1 MTRRKIYS
9 ILLLAVLGGAAFVGC
24 KKDDPLAGKDYNT
37 IITVKNSD
45 AKTHYENGAVVWDE
59 GDQISVVRGNSS
71 ESNPVSTFNLEW
83 PLGDNGVARFYG
95 TIPEGASSDAAYFAL
110 YPAQDNVEVTS
121 GKVTC
126 EAIPHTQ
133 TLTTNTFGRG
143 NNTSV
148 GYNQST
154 TMQFRNVG
162 GLAKIAV
169 GGTVGVKSI
178 TITARGVTLSGRGT
192 INVLDNDLPI
202 TWASSG
208 TYDNVE
214 ATAASPI
221 SVAEP
226 KFFFV
231 VLPPCT
237 LNSYTVTIT
246 DENDYRH
253 SLTFDTTV
261 TIGRAKVAM
270 LGGFEVHFEV
280 PTEPNEYQICYT
292 ATSKLDNI
300 SFFADATQ
308 HLYDPETRRGCVTF
322 SSTVTSIPNNAFE
335 DNGDINSITLP
346 ATVITIG
353 EYAFRG
359 CFFLSDATLPG
370 VQTIGESAF
379 NGCPLTA
386 IDLPEVQ
393 TIGIGAFFG
402 CNLCN
407 ITLGPNI
414 SDLGLRA
421 FMFNQ
426 NLGRVNCYNMT
437 PPECHDNPF
446 EVIMSDGFNHIVLH
460 VPDGYGEAYASWQTE
475 GWVGT
480 IVDDLNPYNY

>member
-9 ILLLAVLGGAAFVGC
+9 ILLVAAFCGMAFVGC

-45 AKTHYENGAVVWDE
+45 AKTHYDNGAVVWDE

-71 ESNPVSTFNLEW
+71 ASNTVSTFDLEW

-95 TIPEGASSDAAYFAL
+95 NIPEGASSDAAYFAL
-110 YPAQDNVEVTS
+110 YPAQNNVEVTS

-178 TITARGVTLSGRGT
+178 TITASGSTLSGRGT
-192 INVLDNDLPI
+192 IKVLDNDLPI

-237 LNSYTVTIT
+237 LSSYTVTIT
-246 DENDYRH
+246 DEYDYRH
-253 SLTFDTTV
+253 SHTFDTTV

-270 LGGFEVHFEV
+270 LGGFEVHPEV
-280 PTEPNEYQICYT
+280 PTVPNEYQICYT

-300 SFFADATQ
+300 SFFAGATQ
-308 HLYDPETRRGCVTF
+308 HLYDPETRRGCVNF

-335 DNGDINSITLP
+335 ENRAINSNKCRHP
-346 ATVITIG
+346 
-353 EYAFRG
+353 
-359 CFFLSDATLPG
+359 
-370 VQTIGESAF
+370 
-379 NGCPLTA
+379 
-386 IDLPEVQ
+386 
-393 TIGIGAFFG
+393 
-402 CNLCN
+402 
-407 ITLGPNI
+407 
-414 SDLGLRA
+414 
-421 FMFNQ
+421 
-426 NLGRVNCYNMT
+426 
-437 PPECHDNPF
+437 
-446 EVIMSDGFNHIVLH
+446 
-460 VPDGYGEAYASWQTE
+460 
-475 GWVGT
+475 
-480 IVDDLNPYNY
+480 

>member
-9 ILLLAVLGGAAFVGC
+9 ILLVAAFCGMAFVGC

-45 AKTHYENGAVVWDE
+45 AKTHYDNGAVVWDE

-71 ESNPVSTFNLEW
+71 ESNPVSPFDLEW

-110 YPAQDNVEVTS
+110 YPAQSNVEVTS

-178 TITARGVTLSGRGT
+178 TITASGSTLSGRGT

-208 TYDNVE
+208 TYDNVV

-237 LNSYTVTIT
+237 LSSYTVTIT
-246 DENDYRH
+246 DEYDCQH
-253 SLTFDTTV
+253 SLTFDTPV

-270 LGGFEVHFEV
+270 LGGFEVHLEV
-280 PTEPNEYQICYT
+280 PTVPENNQICYT

-300 SFFADATQ
+300 SFFAGATQ
-308 HLYDPETRRGCVTF
+308 HLYDPETGRGCVTF
-322 SSTVTSIPNNAFE
+322 SSTVTSIPDYAFE
-335 DNGDINSITLP
+335 ENLAICSITLP
-346 ATVITIG
+346 STVITIG
-353 EYAFRG
+353 DSAFYE
-359 CFFLSDATLPG
+359 CLYLSGATLPG
-370 VQTIGESAF
+370 VQTIGRCAF
-379 NGCPLTA
+379 HSCPLLTS
-386 IDLPEVQ
+386 IDLPEVR
-393 TIGIGAFFG
+393 TIGWWAFG
-402 CNLCN
+402 ICNLSD
-407 ITLGPNI
+407 ITLGPHI
-414 SDLGLRA
+414 SELGDVA
-421 FMFNQ
+421 FGGNHDISE
-426 NLGRVNCYNMT
+426 VYCYSVE
-437 PPECHDNPF
+437 PPRCDYNPF
-446 EVIMSDGFNHIVLH
+446 DRTCQPLLH
-460 VPDGYGEAYASWQTE
+460 VPAGCREAYASWS
-475 GWVGT
+475 GWVRA
-480 IVDDLNPYNY
+480 IIADLE

>member
-9 ILLLAVLGGAAFVGC
+9 ILLVAAFCGMAFVGC

-45 AKTHYENGAVVWDE
+45 AKTHYDNGAVVWDE

-71 ESNPVSTFNLEW
+71 ASNPVSIFDLEW

-110 YPAQDNVEVTS
+110 YPAQSNVEVTS

-169 GGTVGVKSI
+169 RGTVGVKSI
-178 TITARGVTLSGRGT
+178 AITANRTTLSGRGT
-192 INVLDNDLPI
+192 IDVMDEDLPI

-208 TYDNVE
+208 TYDNVV

-221 SVAEP
+221 SVVEP

-237 LNSYTVTIT
+237 LNRYTVTIT
-246 DENDYRH
+246 DENDYQH
-253 SLTFDTTV
+253 SLTFDTPV

-270 LGGFEVHFEV
+270 LGGFEVHLEV
-280 PTEPNEYQICYT
+280 PTVPEDNQICYT

-300 SFFADATQ
+300 SFFAGATQ
-308 HLYDPETRRGCVTF
+308 HLYDPETGRGCVTF
-322 SSTVTSIPNNAFE
+322 SSTVTEIPNNAFTY
-335 DNGDINSITLP
+335 NYAISSITLP
-346 ATVITIG
+346 ATVTTIG
-353 EYAFRG
+353 EYAFYE
-359 CFFLSDATLPG
+359 CLYLSGATLPG
-370 VQTIGESAF
+370 VQTIGRSAF
-379 NGCPLTA
+379 HSCPLLTS
-386 IDLPEVQ
+386 IDLPEVR
-393 TIGIGAFFG
+393 TIGIEAFLVS
-402 CNLCN
+402 NLSD
-407 ITLGPNI
+407 ITLGPHISELGDEAFGENHNI
-414 SDLGLRA
+414 SE
-421 FMFNQ
+421 
-426 NLGRVNCYNMT
+426 VYCYSVE
-437 PPECHDNPF
+437 PPRCDYNPF
-446 EVIMSDGFNHIVLH
+446 DRTCQPWLH
-460 VPDGYGEAYASWQTE
+460 VPAGCREAYASWS
-475 GWVGT
+475 GWVRA
-480 IVDDLNPYNY
+480 IIADLE

>member
-9 ILLLAVLGGAAFVGC
+9 ILLVAAFCGMAFVGC

-45 AKTHYENGAVVWDE
+45 AKTHYDNGAVVWDE

-71 ESNPVSTFNLEW
+71 ASNPVSIFDLEW

-110 YPAQDNVEVTS
+110 YPAQSNVEVTS

-169 GGTVGVKSI
+169 RGTVGVKSI
-178 TITARGVTLSGRGT
+178 AITANRTTLSGRGT
-192 INVLDNDLPI
+192 IDVMDEDLPI

-208 TYDNVE
+208 TYDNVV

-221 SVAEP
+221 SVVEP

-237 LNSYTVTIT
+237 LNRYTVTIT
-246 DENDYRH
+246 DENDYQH
-253 SLTFDTTV
+253 SLTFDTPV

-270 LGGFEVHFEV
+270 LGGFEVHLEV
-280 PTEPNEYQICYT
+280 PTVPEDNQICYT

-300 SFFADATQ
+300 SFFAGATQ
-308 HLYDPETRRGCVTF
+308 HLYDPETGRGCVTF
-322 SSTVTSIPNNAFE
+322 SSTVTEIPNNAFTY
-335 DNGDINSITLP
+335 NYAISSITLP

-353 EYAFRG
+353 YGAFNG
-359 CFFLSDATLPG
+359 CLQLFGATLPG
-370 VQTIGESAF
+370 VQTIGGSAF
-379 NGCPLTA
+379 HSCHLTA

-393 TIGIGAFFG
+393 TIGDYAFSG

-414 SDLGLRA
+414 SDLGFWA
-421 FMFNQ
+421 FGFNQ
-426 NLGRVNCYNMT
+426 NLGRVICYKASS
-437 PPECHDNPF
+437 PQCHGNPF
-446 EVIMSDGFNHIVLH
+446 EECNPLGEFNHIVLH
-460 VPDGYGEAYASWQTE
+460 VPVGCGDSYASWQTD
-475 GWVGT
+475 GWVEG
-480 IVDDLNPYNY
+480 IIADL

>member
-71 ESNPVSTFNLEW
+71 ESNTVSTFDLEW

-121 GKVTC
+121 GEVTC

-133 TLTTNTFGRG
+133 TLTTNTFGKG

-169 GGTVGVKSI
+169 RGTVGVKSI
-178 TITARGVTLSGRGT
+178 TITASGVVLSGRGT
-192 INVLDNDLPI
+192 IDAMDNDLPI

-214 ATAASPI
+214 ATAASLI

-237 LNSYTVTIT
+237 LNRYTVTIT
-246 DENDYRH
+246 DEYDYQH
-253 SLTFDTTV
+253 SHTFDTTV

-270 LGGFEVHFEV
+270 LGGFEVHPEV
-280 PTEPNEYQICYT
+280 PTVPENNQICYT

-300 SFFADATQ
+300 SFFAGATQ
-308 HLYDPETRRGCVTF
+308 HQYDPETRRGCVTF
-322 SSTVTSIPNNAFE
+322 SSTVTSIPNNAFAS
-335 DNGDINSITLP
+335 NQAINSITLP
-346 ATVITIG
+346 STVITIG
-353 EYAFRG
+353 EYAFSG
-359 CFFLSDATLPG
+359 CFNLSDATLPG

-379 NGCPLTA
+379 EDCPLTA

-393 TIGIGAFFG
+393 TIGHHAFLG
-402 CNLCN
+402 CSLCN
-407 ITLGPNI
+407 ITLGSNI
-414 SDLGLRA
+414 SDLGSGA
-421 FMFNQ
+421 FELNQ
-426 NLGRVNCYNMT
+426 NLWRVNCYSRES
-437 PPECHDNPF
+437 PQCHGSPF
-446 EVIMSDGFNHIVLH
+446 IDPMSHGFNHIELH
-460 VPDGYGEAYASWQTE
+460 VPVGRTEAYASWQAN
-475 GWVGT
+475 GWVRE
-480 IVDDLNPYNY
+480 IVDDLDPNNY

>member
-45 AKTHYENGAVVWDE
+45 AKTHYDNGAVVWDE

-71 ESNPVSTFNLEW
+71 ASNPVSTFDLEW

-110 YPAQDNVEVTS
+110 YPAQNNVEVTS

-178 TITARGVTLSGRGT
+178 TITASGSTLSGRGT
-192 INVLDNDLPI
+192 IKVLDNDLPI

-208 TYDNVE
+208 TYDNVV

-221 SVAEP
+221 SVVEP

-237 LNSYTVTIT
+237 LNRYTVTIT
-246 DENDYRH
+246 DEYDCQH

-270 LGGFEVHFEV
+270 LGGFEVHREV
-280 PTEPNEYQICYT
+280 PAEPNEYQICYT
-292 ATSKLDNI
+292 AESKLEDI
-300 SFFADATQ
+300 LFFASATQ

-335 DNGDINSITLP
+335 ENQAINSITLP
-346 ATVITIG
+346 STVITIG
-353 EYAFRG
+353 ESAFDW
-359 CFFLSDATLPG
+359 CMHLSDATLPG
-370 VQTIGESAF
+370 VQTIGKNAF
-379 NGCPLTA
+379 RDCPLTS
-386 IDLPEVQ
+386 IDLPEVR
-393 TIGIGAFFG
+393 TIGHGAFLV

-407 ITLGPNI
+407 ITLGPYI
-414 SDLGLRA
+414 SELGILA
-421 FMFNQ
+421 FGGNE
-426 NLGRVNCYNMT
+426 NLGRVNCYKMT
-437 PPECHDNPF
+437 PPN
-446 EVIMSDGFNHIVLH
+446 VLVTH
-460 VPDGYGEAYASWQTE
+460 LE
-475 GWVGT
+475 T
-480 IVDDLNPYNY
+480 ICLMDSII